1 MKIII
6 TNTTSKK
13 IEKKFYQYIK
23 KAVTKTLLYSK
34 KKFEGVNPVRDN
46 PDERRD
52 VGCLWQPI
60 SNGVNII
67 FVNDRKIKEINRK
80 FLHKNKPT
88 DVVVFNYDLNIPFKY
103 GDIYISID
111 TALRNSKVYRMD
123 FKTEILILV
132 IHGTLHLAGYDDSTF
147 KKRKKMNE
155 KTLEVIKKL
164 I

>member
-34 KKFEGVNPVRDN
+34 KKFNE
-46 PDERRD
+46 
-52 VGCLWQPI
+52 
-60 SNGVNII
+60 VNII

-88 DVVVFNYDLNIPFKY
+88 DVVVFNYDLNIPSKY

>member
-1 MKIII
+1 MGNEMKIII

-34 KKFEGVNPVRDN
+34 KKFNE
-46 PDERRD
+46 
-52 VGCLWQPI
+52 
-60 SNGVNII
+60 VNII

-88 DVVVFNYDLNIPFKY
+88 DVVVFNYDLNIPSKY